1 MKTYIGVF
9 ILVLLLVAASGCTS
23 QPAKPAATVTAVV
36 TTAAATE
43 VPTAAQTPAPTT
55 AATAVATQ
63 VPTAIATTEAAT
75 SATTVATPLPSMTPS
90 TKLTVI
96 HIKNN
101 AFVPDT
107 LTVLPGTMITWTN
120 DDSATHVVKA
130 TGDAAGK
137 FTSADLIQG
146 GQFTYTF
153 GETTGIYTFADP
165 KYPNLKGAIVVKNG
179 ETLYEAGLGKVTS
192 APTP

>member
-9 ILVLLLVAASGCTS
+9 ILVLLLVTSSGCTS

-43 VPTAAQTPAPTT
+43 VPTAAETPASKTAATEAATQVPATIATSEAAANVTT
-55 AATAVATQ
+55 AATEIPNMA
-63 VPTAIATTEAAT
+63 
-75 SATTVATPLPSMTPS
+75 PS

-96 HIKNN
+96 HIRNN
-101 AFVPDT
+101 TFVPDT

-153 GETTGIYTFADP
+153 GEETGTYTFADP
-165 KYPNLKGAIVVKNG
+165 KYPDLKGAIVVKKG
-179 ETLYEAGLGKVTS
+179 ETLFDAQHQINNT
-192 APTP
+192 

>member
-9 ILVLLLVAASGCTS
+9 ILVMLLVAASGCTS

-75 SATTVATPLPSMTPS
+75 SATTPIPSMTPS
-90 TKLTVI
+90 TKVTVI

>member
-9 ILVLLLVAASGCTS
+9 ILVMLLAAASGCTS
-23 QPAKPAATVTAVV
+23 QPAKTAAAATTVA

-43 VPTAAQTPAPTT
+43 VPTIVQTPAPTT
-55 AATAVATQ
+55 AAAAATTAAPV
-63 VPTAIATTEAAT
+63 ATTEAAA
-75 SATTVATPLPSMTPS
+75 SVTTVATVLPSMTPS

-96 HIKNN
+96 HIRNN
-101 AFVPDT
+101 TFVPDT

-130 TGDAAGK
+130 IGDAAGK
-137 FTSADLIQG
+137 FTSADLIKG

-153 GETTGIYTFADP
+153 GEATGTFGFADP
-165 KYPNLKGAIVVKNG
+165 KYPDLKGAIIVKKG
-179 ETLYEAGLGKVTS
+179 ETLYDAGQLAKATT
-192 APTP
+192 ATP